1 MDQQILFNSGN
12 NSISQHPSYFVWE
25 QHNVTLI
32 RSPNYGYGIAIS
44 GGLNNNENQDS
55 SSIYISDIVPGG
67 PAENKLMY
75 FSFFVIL
82 IKKEN
87 IYVLIIKNK

>member
-12 NSISQHPSYFVWE
+12 NIISQHPSYFVWE

-44 GGLNNNENQDS
+44 GGLNNNNNNINNSQDS
-55 SSIYISDIVPGG
+55 SPSIYISDIVPGG

-75 FSFFVIL
+75 F
-82 IKKEN
+82 
-87 IYVLIIKNK
+87 

>member
-1 MDQQILFNSGN
+1 VDQQILFNSGSN
-12 NSISQHPSYFVWE
+12 NISQHPAYFVWE

-44 GGLNNNENQDS
+44 GGLNNNCNNNINNQDS
-55 SSIYISDIVPGG
+55 SASIYISDIVPGG

-75 FSFFVIL
+75 MFLFV
-82 IKKEN
+82 
-87 IYVLIIKNK
+87 